1 VITHEEAHH
10 LLAAFALDAV
20 RIDEHQ
26 QIEAHLSNCP
36 RCRMELDGHRE
47 VAAALGTMVKP
58 APAGLWDDI
67 SRRLFGPTFEQPRP
81 PREARRPGRT
91 HFSKGRLAMT
101 ASAAVGAAAVVT
113 TLGVGLIHADSQ
125 VAHLQGEVS
134 EAASTAVVAAREA
147 PGHQIVTLDD
157 AHHHRLAE
165 FVVLKS
171 GRGYLVKSRLP
182 ELPAKDTY
190 QLWGVAN
197 GQTISV
203 GLLGRQPHLSTFT
216 IVGAHPPFGLGVTIE
231 PAGGSARPSGP
242 MLASGAVSVS

>member
-1 VITHEEAHH
+1 VITHDEAHH

-20 RIDEHQ
+20 RLDEQ
-26 QIEAHLSNCP
+26 EQIKAHLSRCP
-36 RCRMELDGHRE
+36 RCRIELDGHRD
-47 VAAALGTMVKP
+47 VAAALGTMVESVP
-58 APAGLWDDI
+58 IGLWDAI
-67 SRRLFGPTFEQPRP
+67 ARRLFGRALEP
-81 PREARRPGRT
+81 PRRPREVRHLGRA
-91 HFSKGRLAMT
+91 HLSKGRLAMT

-113 TLGVGLIHADSQ
+113 TLGVGLLQADNQ

-147 PGHQIVTLDD
+147 PGHRIVTLDD
-157 AHHHRLAE
+157 AHHHQLAE
-165 FVVLKS
+165 FVVLHS
-171 GRGYLVKSRLP
+171 GRGYLVSSRLP
-182 ELPAKDTY
+182 LLPTKDTY
-190 QLWGVAN
+190 QLWGVVN

-242 MLASGAVSVS
+242 MLASGAVSLI